1 MEKVECVVIGAGV
14 VGLAVAAELGAR
26 GREVLVLEEADSFGT
41 GMSSRNSEV
50 IHAGLYYAP
59 GSLKARMCVA
69 GRKRLYEY
77 CRARGV
83 RHKRCGKM
91 VVAMNDD
98 EHARLDAL
106 RRRAGENGVDDI
118 ECMDGAAAKA
128 LEPSLT
134 CSMALLSPSSGMI
147 DSRELMLCLF
157 ADVQSSGG
165 MVVFSSPCLSGRL
178 CENGGA
184 VLEIGGAQP
193 MQLRTN
199 LLVNCAGLGAQKL
212 AHSLEGFPGE
222 KIPPLYFG
230 KGNYFVLKKSFAAP
244 PFSRLIYPLPG
255 EHSLGAHVT
264 CSLDGR
270 VRLGPDLEWTDAPDY
285 QVDPARASSFEKA
298 VRRYWHDMPEDSLA
312 PDYAG
317 IRPKLARAGEPAE
330 DFRILGPAHHGC
342 RGMIHLFG
350 IESPGLTSCLA
361 IADYVVSLAIQ

>member
-1 MEKVECVVIGAGV
+1 MEEVECVVVGAGV

-26 GREVLVLEEADSFGT
+26 GREVLVLEEADSFGA
-41 GMSSRNSEV
+41 GISSRNSEV
-50 IHAGLYYAP
+50 IHAGLYYTP
-59 GSLKARMCVA
+59 GSLKARMCVT
-69 GRKRLYEY
+69 GRKLLYEY
-77 CRARGV
+77 CRTRGI

-91 VVAMNDD
+91 VVAIDSN

-106 RRRAGENGVDDI
+106 CSRAEDNGVDDI
-118 ECMDGAAAKA
+118 KRIDGLAAKA

-134 CSMALLSPSSGMI
+134 CSMALLSPSSGVI

-157 ADVQSSGG
+157 ADVESSGS
-165 MVVFSSPCLSGRL
+165 VVAFSSPCLSGRL

-184 VLEIGGAQP
+184 ILEVGGAQP
-193 MQLRTN
+193 MRLRTN

-212 AHSLEGFPGE
+212 AHSLKGFPGE

-230 KGNYFVLKKSFAAP
+230 KGNYFALNKSFTEP

-255 EHSLGAHVT
+255 EHFLGAHVT

-270 VRLGPDLEWTDAPDY
+270 VLLGPDLEWVDAPDY
-285 QVDPARASSFEKA
+285 QVDPARASSFEEA
-298 VRRYWHDMPEDSLA
+298 VRRYWHDMPENSLV

-317 IRPKLARAGEPAE
+317 IRPKLTHAGEPAG
-330 DFRILGPAHHGC
+330 DFRILAPVHHGC
-342 RGMIHLFG
+342 HGLIHLFG

-361 IADYVVSLAIQ
+361 IADYVASFAMQ

>member
-1 MEKVECVVIGAGV
+1 MEEAGCVVIGAGV

-26 GREVLVLEEADSFGT
+26 GREVLVLEEADSFGA

-50 IHAGLYYAP
+50 VHAGLYYTP

-77 CRARGV
+77 CRARNIQ
-83 RHKRCGKM
+83 HKRCGKM
-91 VVAMNDD
+91 VVAVDGS

-106 RRRAGENGVDDI
+106 CSRAKDNGVDDVRRI
-118 ECMDGAAAKA
+118 DGTAAKA

-134 CSMALLSPSSGMI
+134 CSMALLSPSSGVI

-157 ADVQSSGG
+157 ADVESSGG
-165 MVVFSSPCLSGRL
+165 VVAFSSPCLSGRL

-184 VLEIGGAQP
+184 ILEVGGAQP
-193 MQLRTN
+193 MLLRAN

-212 AHSLEGFPGE
+212 ARSLEGFPGE

-230 KGNYFVLKKSFAAP
+230 KGNYFALNKSFAEP
-244 PFSRLIYPLPG
+244 PFSHLIYPLPG
-255 EHSLGAHVT
+255 EHFLGAHVT

-270 VRLGPDLEWTDAPDY
+270 VRLGPDLEWVDAPDY
-285 QVDPARASSFEKA
+285 HVDPARASSFEKA
-298 VRRYWHDMPEDSLA
+298 VRRYWHDMPENSLV

-330 DFRILGPAHHGC
+330 DFRILAPAHHGC
-342 RGMIHLFG
+342 RGVVHLFG

-361 IADYVVSLAIQ
+361 IADYVASVAVQ